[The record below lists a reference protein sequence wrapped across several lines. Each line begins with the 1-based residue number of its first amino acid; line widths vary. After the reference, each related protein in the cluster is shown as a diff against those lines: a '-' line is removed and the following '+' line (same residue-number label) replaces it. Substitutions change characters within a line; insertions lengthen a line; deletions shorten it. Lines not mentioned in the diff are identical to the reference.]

1 MVKRKENL
9 LAAGMLCLV
18 IAILFI
24 ILGNSH
30 ILLNLLIL
38 LFLGLTIIFN
48 AEYLVFTSLDKK
60 KKR

>member
-18 IAILFI
+18 IAILFNV
-24 ILGNSH
+24 LGNSH

-48 AEYLVFTSLDKK
+48 AEYIVLTSLDKK
-60 KKR
+60 KKK

>member
-18 IAILFI
+18 IAILFN

-30 ILLNLLIL
+30 IVLNLLVL
-38 LFLGLTIIFN
+38 FFLGLTIFFN
-48 AEYLVFTSLDKK
+48 AKYLVLASLDKK
-60 KKR
+60 KK

>member
-18 IAILFI
+18 IAILFN

-30 ILLNLLIL
+30 IVLNLLVL
-38 LFLGLTIIFN
+38 FFLGLTIFLN
-48 AEYLVFTSLDKK
+48 AKYLVLASLDKK
-60 KKR
+60 KK

>member
-18 IAILFI
+18 IAILFN

-30 ILLNLLIL
+30 IVLNLLIL
-38 LFLGLTIIFN
+38 FFLGLTIFFN
-48 AEYLVFTSLDKK
+48 AKYLVLASLDKK
-60 KKR
+60 KK

>member
-18 IAILFI
+18 IAILFNV
-24 ILGNSH
+24 LGNSH
-30 ILLNLLIL
+30 MVLNLLIL

-48 AEYLVFTSLDKK
+48 AKYLVLTSLDKK
-60 KKR
+60 KKK